1 MPPSPPT
8 PPSPPSRS
16 SPSHP
21 REPVLVGRP
30 ITLEALA
37 DVARRGR
44 AVAFDADARAR
55 VVRSR
60 EAIDAIAAAGDEG
73 PRVSGVNTG
82 FGALSETRIST
93 SDVRQLQK
101 NLVRSH
107 STGVGPDLSV
117 PEVRGMMLL
126 RAQVLALGC
135 SGVRPELVDVLLA
148 MLERRVHPRIPAQ
161 GSVGA

>member
-1 MPPSPPT
+1 MSA
-8 PPSPPSRS
+8 
-16 SPSHP
+16 
-21 REPVLVGRP
+21 PVVVGRP
-30 ITLEALA
+30 ISLQDLE

-44 AVAFDADARAR
+44 AVAFDPAAREQ

-60 EAIDAIAAAGDEG
+60 AAIDAIASKGDDAA
-73 PRVSGVNTG
+73 RVYGVNTG

-93 SDVRQLQK
+93 SDVQQLQK

-107 STGVGPDLSV
+107 SCGIGPDLGV

-135 SGVRPELVDVLLA
+135 SGVRPELAARATGLKIPTSGVESLNAAVAAGILLYEA
-148 MLERRVHPRIPAQ
+148 RRQRD
-161 GSVGA
+161 S